1 MYFLMYEI
9 QIFSNC
15 KFPVNEKSY
24 ELTKNR
30 SQLIM
35 YTVFLY
41 MRDFQTR
48 WSEWK
53 KESGKGKRIVIRMF
67 RTSEGAI
74 HEIQEPQDGCWIA
87 LTNPTATEIFE
98 ISEQFQIEVD
108 DLRAPL
114 DEEERSRIEVED
126 DYTLILVDVPMIE
139 ERNDKDWYGTIPLGI
154 IVTDKM
160 IFTICLEDTQVL
172 TRFMEGRVRNFFTYM
187 KTRFILQ
194 ILYRNDSMYL
204 RYLRIIDKKSEQ
216 VEEKLH
222 LSPRNQ
228 ELIELLELEK
238 SLVYF
243 TTSLRSNEA
252 VLEKLIKVESI
263 KKYPE
268 DTELLEDVII
278 ENTQAIEM
286 ANIYSGILRSM
297 MDAFASVISN
307 NLNDVMKILSVI
319 TIVMSIPTIIFS
331 AYGMNLNAAG
341 MPFSGTQWGFLIVI
355 LISIALSVIAAI
367 VLSKKKYF

>member
-1 MYFLMYEI
+1 MVR
-9 QIFSNC
+9 IFKTIDGS
-15 KFPVNEKSY
+15 
-24 ELTKNR
+24 
-30 SQLIM
+30 
-35 YTVFLY
+35 
-41 MRDFQTR
+41 
-48 WSEWK
+48 
-53 KESGKGKRIVIRMF
+53 
-67 RTSEGAI
+67 I
-74 HEIQEPQDGCWIA
+74 HQVQEPQEGCWVA

-98 ISEQFQIEVD
+98 ISERFQIEVD

-126 DYTLILVDVPMIE
+126 TYTLILVDIPTIE
-139 ERNDKDWYGTIPLGI
+139 ERNDKDWYGTIPLGV

-160 IFTICLEDTQVL
+160 IFTVCLEDTQVL

-194 ILYRNDSMYL
+194 ILYRNASMYL

-222 LSPRNQ
+222 MSTRNQ

-243 TTSLRSNEA
+243 TTSLRSNEV
-252 VLEKLIKVESI
+252 VLEKLLKNDSI

-278 ENTQAIEM
+278 ENKQAIEM
-286 ANIYSGILRSM
+286 ANIYSGILSGT

-307 NLNDVMKILSVI
+307 NLNIVMKVLAII
-319 TIVMSIPTIIFS
+319 TIVMSIPTIVFS
-331 AYGMNLNAAG
+331 AYGMNVNMDG
-341 MPFSGTQWGFLIVI
+341 MPFAGSIWGFLGII
-355 LISIALSVIAAI
+355 LFSAVLSIIAALI
-367 VLSKKKYF
+367 LSKKRFF

>member
-1 MYFLMYEI
+1 MLRFFKTI
-9 QIFSNC
+9 DGS
-15 KFPVNEKSY
+15 
-24 ELTKNR
+24 
-30 SQLIM
+30 
-35 YTVFLY
+35 
-41 MRDFQTR
+41 
-48 WSEWK
+48 
-53 KESGKGKRIVIRMF
+53 IRQ
-67 RTSEGAI
+67 
-74 HEIQEPQDGCWIA
+74 IQEPQEGCWIA

-98 ISEQFQIEVD
+98 ISEQFEIEVD

-126 DYTLILVDVPMIE
+126 NYTLILVDIPVIE

-154 IVTDKM
+154 ILTDKV

-194 ILYRNDSMYL
+194 ILHRNASMYL

-222 LSPRNQ
+222 LSTRN
-228 ELIELLELEK
+228 EELLELLELQK

-243 TTSLRSNEA
+243 TTSLRSNEM
-252 VLEKLIKVESI
+252 VLERLTKTESI

-278 ENTQAIEM
+278 ENKQAIEM
-286 ANIYSGILRSM
+286 SNIYSGILNGM
-297 MDAFASVISN
+297 TDVFASMISN
-307 NLNDVMKILSVI
+307 NLNIVMKVLAVI

-331 AYGMNLNAAG
+331 AYGMNVNLSG
-341 MPFSGTQWGFLIVI
+341 MPFSGNPWGFWIIIGISVVVSVVVALI
-355 LISIALSVIAAI
+355 LN
-367 VLSKKKYF
+367 KKRFF